1 MDMHLCFSS
10 ISVFREVACFA
21 YCLVLCDVHTNM
33 YILFFLSKLIF
44 QEVLRPPPPTC
55 HQLPQESLR
64 AHLKHPSQE
73 EAEVVAEPSG
83 HLDDTAAAL
92 SLKTKMLRNHE
103 SACFRERKAGFRMAG
118 GWLVLLLA
126 SSAAAFY
133 LPGLAPVT
141 YCTTK
146 VQIAFYA
153 SLF

>member
-1 MDMHLCFSS
+1 MTCILLWMCPCLSLETIVR
-10 ISVFREVACFA
+10 ISQYQ
-21 YCLVLCDVHTNM
+21 YCSRTTNFP
-33 YILFFLSKLIF
+33 IPIS
-44 QEVLRPPPPTC
+44 QEVLRSSAPTC
-55 HQLPQESLR
+55 HQLPQESVR
-64 AHLKHPSQE
+64 AHLQHPSQE
-73 EAEVVAEPSG
+73 EAEVVVEPSG

>member
-1 MDMHLCFSS
+1 MLLCCASLQYQQFGN
-10 ISVFREVACFA
+10 AMW
-21 YCLVLCDVHTNM
+21 YLLC
-33 YILFFLSKLIF
+33 ILTKLIL

-64 AHLKHPSQE
+64 AHLKHPPQE

-103 SACFRERKAGFRMAG
+103 SACFRVRKAGFRMAG

-146 VQIAFYA
+146 VQTDFDTFLFY
-153 SLF
+153 